1 MITRSAWPSL
11 KRRPAD
17 VNIRLMG
24 LDEECQAA
32 IGALRQV
39 FRVVQVR
46 GPYEN
51 RDDSE
56 LVRYYV
62 ETRDLR

>member
-1 MITRSAWPSL
+1 
-11 KRRPAD
+11 

-24 LDEECQAA
+24 LDKECKAA
-32 IGALRQV
+32 IDALREV

-56 LVRYYV
+56 LFRYYA